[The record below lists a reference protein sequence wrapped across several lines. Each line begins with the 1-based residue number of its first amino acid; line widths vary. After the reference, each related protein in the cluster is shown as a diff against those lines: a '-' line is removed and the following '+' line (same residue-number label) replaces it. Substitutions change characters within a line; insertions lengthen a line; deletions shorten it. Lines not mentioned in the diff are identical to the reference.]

1 MADALAITKA
11 SMLYD
16 MHRLQTISNNVANVA
31 TPGFKRE
38 IATGSDFA
46 QILAVYTQQGVNA
59 TAIDSAQVTEN
70 VQNLRDLRTGSLKQT
85 NDKFDI
91 ALDKDSFIEILT
103 PNGTAYSKGGRFKLD
118 ASGRL
123 VNSDGFLVNGS
134 SGDIR
139 LSTTEFSIDTTGKV
153 FEGETQVGQLAV
165 VSFENPEQLQYQGNG
180 IYLASDAARPGVNK
194 HSKVLQGFVEQS
206 NVQQADE
213 MVKMIE
219 VTRHFE
225 ASQKVIKTYDAMLDS
240 AINTLGDL

>member
-16 MHRLQTISNNVANVA
+16 MQRLQTISNNVANIA

-38 IATGSDFA
+38 VSTGSDFA
-46 QILAVYTQQGVNA
+46 HILASYSQQGVNA
-59 TAIDSAQVTEN
+59 TAIDSAAVAKNT
-70 VQNLRDLRTGSLKQT
+70 QNIRDLSSGSLKQT

-91 ALDKDSFIEILT
+91 ALDKSTFIEIST

-118 ASGRL
+118 ANGRL
-123 VNSDGFLVNGS
+123 VTSEGYFVSSG

-139 LSTTEFSIDTTGKV
+139 LSTTDFVVDTSGKIY
-153 FEGETQVGQLAV
+153 EGENLIGQLAII
-165 VSFENPEQLQYQGNG
+165 SFENPEDLKYQGNG
-180 IYLASDAARPGVNK
+180 IYLSTDQAQPVTNR
-194 HSKVLQGFVEQS
+194 HTKVLQGFIEQS

-225 ASQKVIKTYDAMLDS
+225 AGQKVIKTYDAMLDS